1 MLRPFQMLTGIDS
14 AVAKVIRATEHLDAI
29 NRLIDSLT
37 SSANAYEIIKDAD
50 GKEVIN
56 FLVDPPPPV
65 AVLAG
70 EIIYQLRSA
79 LDHLTFDLVK
89 LNPSGV
95 PLPAGWERR
104 CDFPLWLTIPGEQ
117 IRCGHATP
125 PLPYNCFAKTL
136 PGISKAAFSFIEG
149 LQPYRTGQG
158 HHNVMAIIAK
168 LSNIDKHRHLN
179 AILPRIAV
187 RQDFKTARGLNSTS
201 IVGGF
206 RHGAEVQNV
215 IMTRGSGE
223 DPTVD
228 MKRTFLQYVTFD
240 EPAIG
245 AGPASLEAQ
254 NVLEVCT
261 ETVKRVVIPEFIQL
275 LKNP

>member
-1 MLRPFQMLTGIDS
+1 MITGIDS

-29 NRLIDSLT
+29 NRLIGSLT
-37 SSANAYEIIKDAD
+37 SSTEAYKIIKDAD
-50 GKEVIN
+50 GKETIN
-56 FLVDPPPPV
+56 FLVDPPPHV
-65 AVLAG
+65 AILAG

-79 LDHLTFDLVK
+79 IDHLTYDLVK
-89 LNPSGV
+89 LNPSGIR
-95 PLPAGWERR
+95 LPSGWERR
-104 CDFPLWLTIPGEQ
+104 CDFPLWLRIPDEQ
-117 IRCGHATP
+117 IRCGHANP
-125 PLPYNCFAKTL
+125 PLPFNCFAKTL
-136 PGISKAAFSFIEG
+136 PGISKTAFSFIEG
-149 LQPYRTGQG
+149 MQPYRTGEG

-179 AILPRIAV
+179 AILPRVAV
-187 RQDFKTARGLNSTS
+187 RQDFKSARGLNSTS

-206 RHGAEVQNV
+206 THGAEVHNV
-215 IMTRGSGE
+215 IMTRGCGE

-261 ETVKRVVIPEFIQL
+261 QTVKSVVIPAFIQL